1 LVTNYLPMKLSTKGR
16 YGTRVLLDLAL
27 HQGKTPVSLKD
38 IAQRQGIPLAYLKR
52 LIGPLITGG
61 LLRSVRGVG
70 GGVLL
75 ARHPTQIKLA
85 EILEL
90 LEGNTPLVEC
100 IGNPAVC
107 ERSEWCATRDIW
119 SEVDRAAN
127 EILQSTTLQDLVDR
141 QRRKELSARVMYY
154 I

>member
-1 LVTNYLPMKLSTKGR
+1 MKLSTKGR

-38 IAQRQGIPLAYLKR
+38 IAQRQEIPLAYLKR
-52 LIGPLITGG
+52 LVGPLIAGG
-61 LLRSVRGVG
+61 LMRSVRGVG

-75 ARHPTQIKLA
+75 AKPPAEITLA
-85 EILEL
+85 EIIEL
-90 LEGNTPLVEC
+90 LEGNAALVEC
-100 IGNPAVC
+100 INNPEVC

-119 SEVDRAAN
+119 SELDRAAN
-127 EILQSTTLQDLVDR
+127 GILRSTTLQDLVER
-141 QRRKELSARVMYY
+141 QRKKEQSAKVMYY